1 MDLKRLTYFC
11 TIVEQGQISRAA
23 KILNMSQPPL
33 SQRLRELEDDLGV
46 QLISR
51 EGHTWQVTEAGRVL
65 YERTRQLLDQLGD
78 LASEV
83 RNVADGASGNLR
95 IGASSTC
102 VTHFLKVLPD
112 LRRRFPKLTYSLLV
126 SDSTNLG
133 KGVQDR
139 EVDFAILLLPAT
151 AEGCTVHPLPTDNFA
166 VVMPPQLERADLPP
180 CLGVEHLDGIP
191 LVCLRRWN
199 GGGTYEHLIKAF
211 QQKGIQPD
219 IVLDTPDTRTVLA
232 CLYRGLPAAAIL
244 PAGEVPFGIVER
256 FRVHSLDLP
265 GMNLHPAL
273 VHLTDR
279 YLTVTARQVIDA
291 ILAG

>member
-33 SQRLRELEDDLGV
+33 SQRLKELEDDLGV

-51 EGHTWQVTEAGRVL
+51 EGRAWRVTEAGRVL
-65 YERTRQLLDQLGD
+65 YERSRQLLDQLED
-78 LASEV
+78 LSSEV
-83 RNVADGASGNLR
+83 KNVADGASGNLR

-102 VTHFLKVLPD
+102 VTSFLKVLPG
-112 LRRRFPKLTYSLLV
+112 LRRRFPRLTYSLLV

-133 KGVQDR
+133 ESVLGR
-139 EVDFAILLLPAT
+139 EVDFAILLLPVT
-151 AEGCTVHPLPTDNFA
+151 VEGCAVHPLPTDNFS
-166 VVMPPQLERADLPP
+166 VVLPPELERPDLPP
-180 CLGVEHLDGIP
+180 CLGVEHLQGMP

-199 GGGTYEHLIKAF
+199 GGGTYEHLLKAF
-211 QQKGIQPD
+211 QQKGIRPD
-219 IVLDTPDTRTVLA
+219 IVLDTPDTRTLLA
-232 CLYRGLPAAAIL
+232 CLSRGLVAAAIL
-244 PAGEVPFGIVER
+244 PAGEVPYGIVDR

-265 GMNLHPAL
+265 GMAMHPAL

-279 YLTVTARQVIDA
+279 YLTATAREVIAA
-291 ILAG
+291 ILGG